1 MHRWSDLKREKLS
14 PEQLEA
20 LRQQAHDR
28 VVRMAPRAL
37 REPLEPTREKLAEP
51 RSERD

>member
-1 MHRWSDLKREKLS
+1 MRKWSDLKREKLS

-28 VVRMAPRAL
+28 VVRMTPRAL
-37 REPLEPTREKLAEP
+37 REPLESTREQLASP